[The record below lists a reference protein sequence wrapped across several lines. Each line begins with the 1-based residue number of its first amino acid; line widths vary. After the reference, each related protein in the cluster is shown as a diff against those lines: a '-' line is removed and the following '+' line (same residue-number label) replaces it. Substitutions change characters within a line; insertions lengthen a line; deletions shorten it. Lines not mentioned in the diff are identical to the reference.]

1 MTKSVSESSFRVTT
15 ADMTDLHQRSSP
27 QRNYHGLLTPSQLV
41 TIMTGQSFVS
51 THHRDY
57 PQRSLLSILDESI
70 RIVEESDMMLLQDE
84 NDKKQ

>member
-1 MTKSVSESSFRVTT
+1 MSESSLRVTSCT
-15 ADMTDLHQRSSP
+15 ADITDLHQRRSP

-41 TIMTGQSFVS
+41 TNMTGQSFVS
-51 THHRDY
+51 TLHRGH

-70 RIVEESDMMLLQDE
+70 RIVEDSDLMLLQDE